1 MKGKKTGG
9 RAKGTANKTTTF
21 TKIIINN
28 ILSDYQSSGLMAD
41 DISELEPK
49 DRLHVMIKL
58 MEFNI
63 PKPQSVSLDITSEG
77 KKTIEDELIALS
89 EENEK

>member
-1 MKGKKTGG
+1 
-9 RAKGTANKTTTF
+9 
-21 TKIIINN
+21 
-28 ILSDYQSSGLMAD
+28 MAE

-49 DRLHVMIKL
+49 DRLHIMIKL

-63 PKPQSVSLDITSEG
+63 PKPQSVSLDITNES
-77 KKTIEDELIALS
+77 KKTIEDNLIALS